1 MCRGVLGRRPTSS
14 IASVGQR
21 WVIQAAAGA
30 LLSAWKLLTPVRPG
44 NKGRSQH
51 EMFYNTVERGGAFPG
66 KWQCR
71 PDVSQGN

>member
-1 MCRGVLGRRPTSS
+1 MCRVVPGRRPTSS
-14 IASVGQR
+14 ITSVGQR

-30 LLSAWKLLTPVRPG
+30 LLSAWKLLMPVPPG
-44 NKGRSQH
+44 NTGRSQR

-71 PDVSQGN
+71 PDVLQGN